1 MAHINDF
8 KEGDRVVYNQPG
20 EEQDRG
26 IVVKSGRSIYPEYFA
41 GNVWVKWDSDGSV
54 LHASPEFLTLESTTS
69 HITVES
75 AIRFLIDSGYEV
87 TVRKAN

>member
-1 MAHINDF
+1 MAHIDDF

-26 IVVKSGRSIYPEYFA
+26 IVVKNHGSIYPAYCT
-41 GNVWVKWDSDGSV
+41 GVMVKWDSDGSV
-54 LHASPEFLTLESTTS
+54 LHASPEFLTIESTTS

-75 AIRFLIDSGYEV
+75 AIQFLIDEGYEISI
-87 TVRKAN
+87 RKAS